1 MGVSDDGKRW
11 NEDIATYLI
20 EKGNSISNLEGTYG
34 RFTPDKFKFYQD
46 NGVKLDMQ
54 EMLVLTM
61 NENNPEM
68 MRLVLANGGKSM
80 STAYIP
86 MDRRPRCWM

>member
-34 RFTPDKFKFYQD
+34 
-46 NGVKLDMQ
+46 V
-54 EMLVLTM
+54 VLLLS
-61 NENNPEM
+61 NLSSIKI
-68 MRLVLANGGKSM
+68 RGK
-80 STAYIP
+80 AGYAGDAGI
-86 MDRRPRCWM
+86 DDECE